1 MFAGGKPLS
10 PRKSKLLYV
19 TIPVNLQMLHEKQTG
34 NRWSQRNNFK
44 KVANKMYPMDLDYG
58 QDNAELSKKL
68 EVESSKS
75 KLDKAI
81 KELVTMIFDIES
93 MKKAMVEFE
102 VNICGK
108 QKLNRLN
115 HFGMKYYLEYFCSR
129 LT

>member
-1 MFAGGKPLS
+1 M
-10 PRKSKLLYV
+10 LY
-19 TIPVNLQMLHEKQTG
+19 EKQTG

-115 HFGMKYYLEYFCSR
+115 HFGMKYYIEYFCSR

>member
-1 MFAGGKPLS
+1 M
-10 PRKSKLLYV
+10 LY
-19 TIPVNLQMLHEKQTG
+19 EKQTG

-115 HFGMKYYLEYFCSR
+115 HFGMKYCIEYFCSR